1 MFSMILRMSAVS
13 AAYIIL
19 TYVLWLSLRGK
30 EITSA
35 KKIGLGLI
43 YGLCAILSTHFGID
57 YEHMMLN
64 IRDAAPLSAGL
75 FFDPVSG
82 IIAGIIGGVERFIAG
97 EFYNVGAYTRIA
109 CSVSTLLA
117 GFVSALLHLYIF
129 KKKKPS
135 AFYAFFMGAMMEAF
149 HMYVV
154 FITHRDDVNMAFYV
168 VKTCAFP
175 MIIFTGIA
183 LALTSVV
190 LSVKAGEWKN
200 PFRKKAMDEVEVSQR
215 FQFWLFIVTSII
227 LILNFTVNYLIE
239 TKSAMQNAKNDL
251 KERYESISDTFE
263 KVQQLHVEVEDIVF
277 GMNDDELYELYDID
291 GNILSGAH
299 KGEILPDIDIKD
311 KEDDGFF
318 KAVLYDKKS
327 YCRIKELDD
336 FSDVKVIVYMPMK
349 DIYSSRDA
357 RAYEIILADIIVFTV
372 IYILVSMLVQ
382 NIVVGNLQ
390 MVNESLNKITDGDL
404 NETVDVY
411 SSYEFASL
419 SNDINQTVHVLKNY
433 INAAEKRVEQE
444 LYMAKSIQ
452 ESSLPRNFSFP
463 RKDFEIYAT
472 MDAAKEVG
480 GDFYDFF
487 FIDANKLCMVIAD
500 VSGKGIPAALF
511 MMRSKTT
518 IRSMAESGKRPAEI
532 FQIANDS
539 LCEGNDASMFVT
551 VWIGIIDLETGH
563 MVCSNAGH
571 EYPVLMR
578 AGGEYELYKQKH
590 SVALAVCEG
599 LKFKE
604 YELDMNPG
612 DRLFVYTDGV
622 PESVN
627 KNREQYQTDRLLKIL
642 NKRKDAADKLLLPAV
657 KRDIESFADGADQ
670 FDDITMLGFSYK
682 GNEKKS

>member
-1 MFSMILRMSAVS
+1 MSAVS
-13 AAYIIL
+13 AVYIIL
-19 TYVLWLSLRGK
+19 TYVLWLYFRGK
-30 EITSA
+30 EITSSR
-35 KKIGLGLI
+35 KIVLGLI
-43 YGLCAILSTHFGID
+43 YGLCAILSTHYGID

-82 IIAGIIGGVERFIAG
+82 IIAGIIGGVERFIVG

-109 CSVSTLLA
+109 CSVSTFLA
-117 GFVSALLHLYIF
+117 GIVSALLHIYIF

-154 FITHRDDVNMAFYV
+154 FITHRDDMNMAFYV

-200 PFRKKAMDEVEVSQR
+200 PFRKKAMDEVAVSQR
-215 FQFWLFIVTSII
+215 FQFWLFVVTTII
-227 LILNFTVNYLIE
+227 LILNFTINFLIE
-239 TKSAMQNAKNDL
+239 TKSAMQNARDDL
-251 KERYESISDTFE
+251 DKIYESIKDTYE
-263 KVQQLHVEVEDIVF
+263 GVQPLHVEVEDIVF
-277 GMNDDELYELYDID
+277 GMSEEELFEICDSDD
-291 GNILSGAH
+291 NIISGVH
-299 KGEILPDIDIKD
+299 KGGVLPRLDDMD
-311 KEDDGFF
+311 EDDDGFF
-318 KAVLYDKKS
+318 KATLYDTKS
-327 YCRIKELDD
+327 YCKIYEFDEL
-336 FSDVKVIVYMPMK
+336 KVIVYMPMK

-357 RAYEIILADIIVFTV
+357 RAYEIVLADIIVFTV

-404 NETVDVY
+404 NEKVDVY
-411 SSYEFASL
+411 SSFEFASL
-419 SNDINQTVHVLKNY
+419 SNDINQTVSALKNY

-444 LYMAKSIQ
+444 LFMAKSIQ

-487 FIDANKLCMVIAD
+487 FIDVNKLCMVIAD

-518 IRSMAESGKRPAEI
+518 IRSMAESGNCQTPAH
-532 FQIANDS
+532 
-539 LCEGNDASMFVT
+539 
-551 VWIGIIDLETGH
+551 ETD
-563 MVCSNAGH
+563 AGH
-571 EYPVLMR
+571 EYPAIMR
-578 AGGEYELYKQKH
+578 VGGEYELYKQKH
-590 SVALAVCEG
+590 NVALAVCEG
-599 LKFKE
+599 MKFRE
-604 YELDMNPG
+604 YEINLNPG

-622 PESVN
+622 PESKN
-627 KNREQYQTDRLLKIL
+627 KENVQYETDRLINIL
-642 NKRKDAADKLLLPAV
+642 NKRKDASDKLLLPAV
-657 KRDIESFADGADQ
+657 RRDIESFVNGADQ

-682 GNEKKS
+682 GNGKKS

>member
-1 MFSMILRMSAVS
+1 MLSMILRMSAVS
-13 AAYIIL
+13 AVYIIL
-19 TYVLWLSLRGK
+19 TYVLWLYFRGK
-30 EITSA
+30 EITSSR
-35 KKIGLGLI
+35 KIVLGLI
-43 YGLCAILSTHFGID
+43 YGLCAILSTHYGID

-82 IIAGIIGGVERFIAG
+82 IIAGIIGGVERFIVG

-109 CSVSTLLA
+109 CSVSTFLA
-117 GFVSALLHLYIF
+117 GIVSALLHIYIF

-200 PFRKKAMDEVEVSQR
+200 PFRKKAMDEVAVSQK
-215 FQFWLFIVTSII
+215 FQFWLFVVTTII
-227 LILNFTVNYLIE
+227 LILNFTINFLIE
-239 TKSAMQNAKNDL
+239 TKSAMQNARDDL
-251 KERYESISDTFE
+251 DKTYESIKDTYE
-263 KVQQLHVEVEDIVF
+263 GVQPLHVEVEDIVF
-277 GMNDDELYELYDID
+277 GMSEEELFEICDSDD
-291 GNILSGAH
+291 NIISGVH
-299 KGEILPDIDIKD
+299 KGGVLPRLDDMD
-311 KEDDGFF
+311 EDDDGFF
-318 KAVLYDKKS
+318 KATLYDTKS
-327 YCRIKELDD
+327 YCKIYEFDEL
-336 FSDVKVIVYMPMK
+336 KVIVYMPMK

-357 RAYEIILADIIVFTV
+357 RAYEIILAYIIVFTV

-404 NETVDVY
+404 NEKVDVY

-419 SNDINQTVHVLKNY
+419 SNDINQTVSVLKNY

-444 LYMAKSIQ
+444 LFMAKSIQ

-571 EYPVLMR
+571 EYPAIMR

-590 SVALAVCEG
+590 NIALAVCEG
-599 LKFKE
+599 MKFRE
-604 YELDMNPG
+604 YEIDLNPG

-622 PESVN
+622 PESKN
-627 KNREQYQTDRLLKIL
+627 KENVQYETDRLINIL
-642 NKRKDAADKLLLPAV
+642 NKRKDASDKLLLPAV
-657 KRDIESFADGADQ
+657 RRDIESFVNGADQ

-682 GNEKKS
+682 GNGQKS

>member
-1 MFSMILRMSAVS
+1 MLSMILRMSAVS
-13 AAYIIL
+13 AVYIIL
-19 TYVLWLSLRGK
+19 TYVLWLYFRGK

-35 KKIGLGLI
+35 RKIGLGLI
-43 YGLCAILSTHFGID
+43 YGLCAILSTHYGID

-82 IIAGIIGGVERFIAG
+82 IIAGIIGGVERFIVG

-117 GFVSALLHLYIF
+117 GIVSALLHIYIF

-200 PFRKKAMDEVEVSQR
+200 PFRKKAMDEVAVSQK
-215 FQFWLFIVTSII
+215 FQFWLFVVTTII
-227 LILNFTVNYLIE
+227 LILNFTINFLIE
-239 TKSAMQNAKNDL
+239 TKSAMQNARDDL
-251 KERYESISDTFE
+251 DKIYESIKDTYE
-263 KVQQLHVEVEDIVF
+263 GVQPLHVEVEDIVF
-277 GMNDDELYELYDID
+277 GMSEEALFEICDSDD
-291 GNILSGAH
+291 NIISGVH
-299 KGEILPDIDIKD
+299 KGGVLPRLDDMD
-311 KEDDGFF
+311 EDDDGFF
-318 KAVLYDKKS
+318 KATLYDTKS
-327 YCRIKELDD
+327 YCKIYEFDEL
-336 FSDVKVIVYMPMK
+336 KVIVYMPMK

-357 RAYEIILADIIVFTV
+357 RAYEIILAYIIVFTV

-404 NETVDVY
+404 NEKVDVY

-419 SNDINQTVHVLKNY
+419 SNDINQTVSVLKNY

-444 LYMAKSIQ
+444 LFMAKSIQ
-452 ESSLPRNFSFP
+452 ESSLPRNFTFP

-518 IRSMAESGKRPAEI
+518 IRSMAESGKQPAEI

-571 EYPVLMR
+571 EYPVIMR

-590 SVALAVCEG
+590 NVALAVCEG
-599 LKFKE
+599 MKFRE
-604 YELDMNPG
+604 YEIDLNPG

-622 PESVN
+622 PESKN
-627 KNREQYQTDRLLKIL
+627 KENVQYETDRLLNIL
-642 NKRKDAADKLLLPAV
+642 NKRKDASDKLLLPAV
-657 KRDIESFADGADQ
+657 RRDIESFVNGADQ

-682 GNEKKS
+682 GNEQKS